1 MASIKCIET
10 RTVHNS
16 LMGLKPT
23 TINKSQQQPN
33 AKQEAPVVVVL
44 PVLPISRRSAILM
57 SPLLPLG
64 LISLL
69 PKPSLARERRNRK
82 TIPIE
87 DYLTSRWSLIYLLLL
102 LTLLTLLLLL
112 FSVHVLAPLP
122 CEFCFSLC
130 LESVDLDEIC
140 CWKWK
145 FYCLDL
151 MEFGMGIE
159 LVGFEKGDSIW
170 KGHLEIPWKNGH
182 FT

>member
-69 PKPSLARERRNRK
+69 PKPSLARERRSRK

-122 CEFCFSLC
+122 CEFLFQL
-130 LESVDLDEIC
+130 V
-140 CWKWK
+140 
-145 FYCLDL
+145 
-151 MEFGMGIE
+151 FGIR
-159 LVGFEKGDSIW
+159 GFG
-170 KGHLEIPWKNGH
+170 
-182 FT
+182 